1 MSHSDDFDYLFK
13 SLSNKIV
20 YFVASSEIFFYFLK
34 FSEVVLTGDSGVGK
48 SNILTRYVNNQ
59 FNLKTSSTIGVDFLT
74 RF

>member
-1 MSHSDDFDYLFK
+1 MTSTISSKVCQIKLFI
-13 SLSNKIV
+13 LLQV
-20 YFVASSEIFFYFLK
+20 QRFFFYFLK